1 MVKLIRTNSANKDF
15 IELVKLLDAD
25 LAIRDGEDHDFYNQF
40 NKLDSINHVVVLYE
54 NEIPKGCGA
63 VKEFESSTMEV
74 KRMFT
79 LHEAR
84 GKGVASKV
92 LNELEKWTAELFY
105 TRLVLET
112 GLQQPEAIA
121 LYEKCGYNKITN
133 YGQYAGVEN
142 SVCFEKVI

>member
-1 MVKLIRTNSANKDF
+1 MVQLIRTNSANKDF

-54 NEIPKGCGA
+54 DEILIGCGA

-79 LHEAR
+79 LHEVR
-84 GKGVASKV
+84 GKGVASQV
-92 LNELEKWTAELFY
+92 LTELEKWTAELFY

-133 YGQYAGVEN
+133 YGQYACVEN

>member
-54 NEIPKGCGA
+54 NEIPIGCGA

-121 LYEKCGYNKITN
+121 VYEK
-133 YGQYAGVEN
+133 
-142 SVCFEKVI
+142 